1 MRRSVI
7 VVLLVLSACGSGQL
21 AGQDL
26 PDLPPVTGE
35 ELAIT
40 LAESDRPAVVNIW
53 ASWCNPCRSEAPL
66 LTAAHDAY
74 GDQIDFIGVDVQ
86 DNQADAKNF
95 IAEFG
100 LDFTHYFDR
109 DRSVPEFYGG
119 FGTPITFFFDSTGTL
134 VDTHLGV
141 IDERALALGIDE
153 IVNR

>member
-26 PDLPPVTGE
+26 PDLPPITGE
-35 ELAIT
+35 DLAII
-40 LAESDRPAVVNIW
+40 LAASDKPAVVNIW

-153 IVNR
+153 IVSR

>member
-26 PDLPPVTGE
+26 PDLPPITGE
-35 ELAIT
+35 ELAII
-40 LAESDRPAVVNIW
+40 LAESDKPAVVNIW

-95 IAEFG
+95 IAEFE

-119 FGTPITFFFDSTGTL
+119 FGTTITFFFDGTGTL

-153 IVNR
+153 IVDR

>member
-1 MRRSVI
+1 
-7 VVLLVLSACGSGQL
+7 
-21 AGQDL
+21 
-26 PDLPPVTGE
+26 
-35 ELAIT
+35 
-40 LAESDRPAVVNIW
+40 
-53 ASWCNPCRSEAPL
+53 L
-66 LTAAHDAY
+66 LTAAHETY

-95 IAEFG
+95 IAEFE

-119 FGTPITFFFDSTGTL
+119 FGTPITFFFDGTGTL

-153 IVNR
+153 IVDR

>member
-1 MRRSVI
+1 MRKSLL

-21 AGQDL
+21 AGQEL
-26 PDLPPVTGE
+26 ADLPPITGDR
-35 ELAIT
+35 LAAT
-40 LAESDRPAVVNIW
+40 LAESDKPAVVNIW
-53 ASWCNPCRSEAPL
+53 ASWCGPCRSEAPL
-66 LTAAHDAY
+66 LTAAHAAY

-86 DNQADAKNF
+86 DNQADAKKF

-100 LDFTHYFDR
+100 LGFTHYFDR
-109 DRSVPEFYGG
+109 ERSVPEFYGG
-119 FGTPITFFFDSTGTL
+119 FGTPITFFFDNTGTL

>member
-7 VVLLVLSACGSGQL
+7 VVVLVLSACGSGQL

-26 PDLPPVTGE
+26 PDLPPISGE
-35 ELAIT
+35 ELAII
-40 LAESDRPAVVNIW
+40 LAESDKPAVVNIW

-66 LTAAHDAY
+66 LTAAHETY

-95 IAEFG
+95 IAEFE

-119 FGTPITFFFDSTGTL
+119 FGTPITFFFDGTGTL

-153 IVNR
+153 IVDR

>member
-1 MRRSVI
+1 MRRLFPI
-7 VVLLVLSACGSGQL
+7 ILLALSACASAEL

-26 PDLPPVTGE
+26 ADLPPITGE
-35 ELAIT
+35 ELAAT
-40 LAESDRPAVVNIW
+40 LAESDKPSVVNVW
-53 ASWCNPCRSEAPL
+53 ASWCGPCRSEAPL
-66 LTAAHDAY
+66 LTAAHAAY
-74 GDQIDFIGVDVQ
+74 GDEIDFIGVDVQ

-109 DRSVPEFYGG
+109 DRSVPDFYGG
-119 FGTPITFFFDSTGTL
+119 FGTPITFFFDSTGAL

>member
-26 PDLPPVTGE
+26 PDLPPITGE
-35 ELAIT
+35 ELAII
-40 LAESDRPAVVNIW
+40 LAESDKPAVVNIW

-95 IAEFG
+95 IAEFE

-109 DRSVPEFYGG
+109 DRSVPELYGG

-153 IVNR
+153 IVDR

>member
-1 MRRSVI
+1 MRRSVT

-26 PDLPPVTGE
+26 ADLPPITGE

-40 LAESDRPAVVNIW
+40 LAESDKPAVVNIW

-153 IVNR
+153 IVNK

>member
-1 MRRSVI
+1 MKRH
-7 VVLLVLSACGSGQL
+7 VLVLAVALSACGSSAL
-21 AGQDL
+21 VGQDL
-26 PDLPPVTGE
+26 ADLPPITGQG
-35 ELAIT
+35 LDVA
-40 LAESDRPAVVNIW
+40 LQRSGNPAVVNVW
-53 ASWCNPCRSEAPL
+53 ASWCGPCRAEAPL
-66 LTAAHDAY
+66 LTAAHGEY
-74 GDQIDFIGVDVQ
+74 GDRVDFIGIDVQ

-95 IAEFG
+95 IEEFG

-119 FGTPITFFFDSTGTL
+119 FGTPMTFFFDSAGTL

>member
-26 PDLPPVTGE
+26 PDLPPITGE

-40 LAESDRPAVVNIW
+40 LAESDKPAVVNIW

-153 IVNR
+153 IASR

>member
-26 PDLPPVTGE
+26 ADLPPITGE

-40 LAESDRPAVVNIW
+40 LAESDKPAVVNIW

-153 IVNR
+153 IDNK